1 MHLFY
6 TPEIISDE
14 YTLSPEESKHC
25 SKVLRLKKDDTIFLT
40 DGKGK
45 MLEAIIISTD
55 FNKCIVKIVDVK
67 NDFKKRNYKINI
79 AVAPTKNLARFEWF
93 VEKATEMG
101 IDEITPVICEHSEK
115 FYLKPERINKIIE
128 SAMKQSLSAYH
139 PLLHPPIKFA
149 DLIGNS
155 GAYEKYIALCNLEN
169 TQHLKNSYTKNKD
182 VLIVIGPEGDFS
194 NEEIQKAF
202 EKGFTAVSLGNSR
215 LRTETAALVACQLIH
230 LLNV

>member
-25 SKVLRLKKDDTIFLT
+25 TKVLRLKKDDIIFLT

-45 MLEAIIISTD
+45 MMEAIIISTD

-67 NDFKKRNYKINI
+67 NDYKKKNYKINI

-101 IDEITPVICEHSEK
+101 IDEIIPLICEHSEK
-115 FYLKPERINKIIE
+115 FYLKAERINKIIE

-139 PLLHPPIKFA
+139 PILHPPTKFA

-155 GAYEKYIALCNLEN
+155 GTYEKYIALCNLEN
-169 TQHLKNSYTKNKD
+169 TQHLKNIYTKNKN
-182 VLIVIGPEGDFS
+182 VLILIGPEGDFS
-194 NEEIQKAF
+194 NIEIQKAY
-202 EKGFTAVSLGNSR
+202 EKGFLAVSLGNSR
-215 LRTETAALVACQLIH
+215 LRTETAALVACQIIH